1 MNTSILFFLT
11 VKSATVKVHI
21 MDVVGTMPGVITL
34 PQAMVTKSL
43 AQFRAF

>member
-1 MNTSILFFLT
+1 M
-11 VKSATVKVHI
+11 V
-21 MDVVGTMPGVITL
+21 VVGIMFGVITL